1 MPGNRRPLGD
11 DRKQISSRCIDEFP
25 LWQEIRVRPHT
36 CSHRC
41 HDDDLKAVDNEDDV
55 MGMEI
60 ISVMLMK
67 MMTW

>member
-1 MPGNRRPLGD
+1 MTENKLVLGASTSSPFG
-11 DRKQISSRCIDEFP
+11 RKYESA
-25 LWQEIRVRPHT
+25 PHT